1 MQTTNTN
8 NRPKR
13 PRRSSGQWRALLL
26 RFEQSSLT
34 IKDFC
39 LQENI
44 SRGTLQRW
52 RTRFTSEAGASD
64 FIELQPPTPTLP
76 KPGPWSLELDLPGGG
91 HLRIRSGL

>member
-1 MQTTNTN
+1 MQTTNTT

-13 PRRSSGQWRALLL
+13 PRQSSGQWRALLL

-44 SRGTLQRW
+44 CRGTLQRW
-52 RTRFTSEAGASD
+52 RTKLSIETGASG
-64 FIELQPPTPTLP
+64 FIELQPPAPTLP
-76 KPGPWSLELDLPGGG
+76 NTDPWSLELDLPGGG